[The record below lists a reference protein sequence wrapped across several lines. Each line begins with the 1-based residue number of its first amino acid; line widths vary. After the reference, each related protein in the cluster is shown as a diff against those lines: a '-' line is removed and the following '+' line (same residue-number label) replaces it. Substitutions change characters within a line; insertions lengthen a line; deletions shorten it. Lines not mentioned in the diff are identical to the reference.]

1 MELIKDMLRDDVI
14 EAIIPQ
20 GLTHQVTGVGSPRLQ
35 CTICGVYRRQGGWLG
50 AILVQRRDLGDE
62 KVLAFASCSLNPL
75 ERNYPVTELEC
86 LTVVWVVEKCRIDS
100 LEGHLFTVVTDH
112 ASLLWV
118 LTTTKPSTRLIRWA
132 LRLQDFTLIIEYRN
146 VK

>member
-1 MELIKDMLRDDVI
+1 MKELIKDMLRDDVI

-35 CTICGVYRRQGGWLG
+35 LG

-86 LTVVWVVEKCRIDS
+86 LTVVWIVEKCRIDS

-132 LRLQDFTLIIEYRN
+132 LWLQDFTLIIEYRN